1 MPSSGSGI
9 VVACVV
15 RTWSGSS
22 LHTCHGDLLASNWV
36 LTRRGPVLVDLLHLS
51 RGPAGFDAAFFA
63 AFVDRSVSSRLAWL
77 DSLGVPALVASTVV
91 GCAAAMMAD
100 GLTSDDQLWRD
111 WAAPQWPPVRDLAWA
126 LHQRG

>member
-51 RGPAGFDAAFFA
+51 RGPAGFDAAF
-63 AFVDRSVSSRLAWL
+63 VDRSVSSRLAWL

-91 GCAAAMMAD
+91 GCAAAMIAD
-100 GLTSDDQLWRD
+100 ALTSD
-111 WAAPQWPPVRDLAWA
+111 DLAWA
-126 LHQRG
+126 LHQRR